1 MTRKGLP
8 DLSALAVPGA
18 RIAVRATPRARRN
31 ALEPGNPIRIHVTDP
46 PEDGRANAAVR
57 AILARALGVA
67 PTRLTLL
74 RGAAA
79 RDKLFQL
86 DGLPGNGPPLRR

>member
-1 MTRKGLP
+1 MSLP

-18 RIAVRATPRARRN
+18 KLAVRATPRAKRE
-31 ALEPGNPIRIHVTDP
+31 AIEAGDPLRIWVTAPADQ
-46 PEDGRANAAVR
+46 GRANEAVR
-57 AILARALGVA
+57 KLLAKALGVA

-74 RGAAA
+74 RGQTA

-86 DGLPGNGPPLRR
+86 D